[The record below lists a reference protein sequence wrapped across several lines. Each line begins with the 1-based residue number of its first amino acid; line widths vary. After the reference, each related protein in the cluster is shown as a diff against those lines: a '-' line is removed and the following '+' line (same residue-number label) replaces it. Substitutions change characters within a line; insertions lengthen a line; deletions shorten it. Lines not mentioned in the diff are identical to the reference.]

1 LSLALEDIIITI
13 DTREQNKNRISAVE
27 RWGELHGAIIEHCKL
42 DHLDYRLV
50 GDFKGHEINIGIE
63 AKALSQFC
71 SDDYQENK
79 DKLFAACSIYDEVAL
94 FIETGNYEF
103 IVSGF
108 GDTNISCRVKQDL
121 TITGKLALFEGA
133 CSTLGRYGI
142 HVRQLR
148 SEAHFPYAIENLLTY
163 YIHDHQLIQ
172 PKSFTLQY
180 KQALLEFCTPLQT
193 KKLMQHY
200 PNMFWLCSASEESY
214 KEILGSKTGKK
225 LYDFIRNPELV
236 TDAWSKSHFPDGTEI
251 EEHIYED
258 KDVIKAVTEYL
269 QGFPEGR
276 TADEICI
283 HFNIMPGDDDK
294 EKFLKCLKKMAYKN
308 IITNTVTGL
317 FHIPI
322 TKLQS
327 SSTDKKNKDYT
338 QNTTNLTKFNADD
351 ALNSSINTHDTLSS
365 QCDPAGALLPPIPI
379 ILSPADA
386 NHSNNIAPKRETAKD
401 NSMPSSVSCGE
412 IPQGASSNDKAG
424 RKGTPQGNRADNG
437 LMNCKKYEPGD
448 VCVTLHS
455 NDKTD
460 KSGIDSPCTSQEPKT
475 KGKAP
480 VLSESEELFGH
491 NNPDWKPVDAE
502 ELKIRNQD
510 NEDFEI
516 LTADHKMSI
525 RKQLEVYLEKPRT
538 QQECVDKLSNFSKGA
553 VSDHIFYM
561 KQEGVIV
568 EFDNKTLV
576 MTR

>member
-1 LSLALEDIIITI
+1 LSSALSDIIITI

-27 RWGELHGAIIEHCKL
+27 KWGELHGAILENKKL

-50 GDFKGHEINIGIE
+50 GDFKGHDINIGIE

-103 IVSGF
+103 VVSGF
-108 GDTNISCRVKQDL
+108 GETNISCRVKPEL

-148 SEAHFPYAIENLLTY
+148 SEAHFLYAIENLLTY
-163 YIHDHQLIQ
+163 SIHDHELIQ

-180 KQALLEFCTPLQT
+180 KQALLEFCTPLQA

-200 PNMFWLCSASEESY
+200 PNMFWLCSAGEDAY
-214 KEILGSKTGKK
+214 KQILGNKTGKK

-236 TDAWSKSHFPDGTEI
+236 TQEWSNSHFQDGTKI
-251 EEHIYED
+251 EAHIYD
-258 KDVIKAVTEYL
+258 TQDVIKAVTEYL

-276 TADEICI
+276 TADEICN
-283 HFNIMPGDDDK
+283 HFNIMSGDDDK
-294 EKFLKCLKKMAYKN
+294 EKFLECLKKMAYKN

-317 FHIPI
+317 FHIPSC
-322 TKLQS
+322 K
-327 SSTDKKNKDYT
+327 
-338 QNTTNLTKFNADD
+338 
-351 ALNSSINTHDTLSS
+351 S
-365 QCDPAGALLPPIPI
+365 QCDPAESEGT
-379 ILSPADA
+379 ILKHESLTPKFISPSPAVD
-386 NHSNNIAPKRETAKD
+386 
-401 NSMPSSVSCGE
+401 
-412 IPQGASSNDKAG
+412 NDKAG

-437 LMNCKKYEPGD
+437 LVNCKKYEPGD

-460 KSGIDSPCTSQEPKT
+460 KSGIDSPCTSQEPT
-475 KGKAP
+475 PLSQAP
-480 VLSESEELFGH
+480 VLSESEELFGKY
-491 NNPDWKPVDAE
+491 NPDWKPVDEE

-510 NEDFEI
+510 NEDEDFEI

-525 RKQLEVYLEKPRT
+525 RKQLEIFLEKPRT

-553 VSDHIFYM
+553 VSDHIFHM
-561 KQEGVIV
+561 KREGVIV